1 MKHSS
6 RRQAFLDALAERILI
21 IDGAMGTEI
30 QNHTLEAADFHGAR
44 FADHPQPLEGC
55 NDLLTITRPDLVKGI
70 HTAYLEAGAEVLE
83 TNTFNANSIS
93 MADYGL
99 EDIVYE
105 LNKAAAELALS
116 AAEDHPKPAWVAG
129 VIGPTNRTASLPA
142 TVEDPASRN
151 IDFDT
156 LVETYVDATRGLL
169 DGGADIL
176 MVETVFDTLNAK
188 AAIYALD
195 VVLEERGEPVPI
207 MISGTITDASG
218 RTLTGQTAEAFWNS
232 VKHARPVAIGL
243 NCALGAEELRPYVD
257 DLARVADTNVSAH
270 PNAGLP
276 NELGEYDETPES
288 MATHLKEWAA
298 SGLVNMIGGCCGTT
312 AAHIRAIA
320 SAVSSIPP
328 RQIPTRTN
336 TLQLSGLE
344 PLEIGRDEGLFAN
357 IGERTN
363 VTGSAR
369 FRRLILEEQFEEAL
383 DVALHQVENGA
394 QLLDVNMDEGMLDAE
409 AAMIRFLNLVA
420 TEPAIARIPVVID
433 SSRWEV
439 LAAGLRCVQGKG
451 LVNSLSLKDGEEEF
465 LRRAKEV
472 RRLGAAVIVMAFDE
486 QGQAESLSRKV
497 EIATRAVRLLTET
510 AGFHPSD
517 IVIDPNIF
525 AIGTGIEEHNDYAV
539 AFIESITQIKNACP
553 GVRIS
558 GGVSNVSFSFRGNRG
573 LREAIHSVFLMHAIE
588 AGLDMGIVNAG
599 ALPIYDKIPEDLR
612 IRVED
617 LVLNRRPDATD
628 RVLEIATDV
637 KAQAKEAENLE
648 WREAP
653 VDTRL
658 SHALVEGITRW
669 IEEDTNEAYEK
680 YGSGLSVI
688 EGPLMTG
695 MNEVGDLFGAGKM
708 FLPQVVKSARV
719 MKQAVAVLLPYLEAE
734 KDGKETT
741 GKGRIVMATV
751 KGDVHDIGKNIVGV
765 VLQCNGYEIIDLGV
779 MVPAQKILDTAIQ
792 EKAQLIGLSGLITP
806 SLDEMCHVARE
817 MERQQ
822 IEMPLLIGGATTSRV
837 HTAVKIAPQ
846 REGIVSYV
854 PDASRA
860 VGVIGQILQNPEDFA
875 KKTLES
881 QERERDSYANR
892 RTTVLR
898 SLEDARA
905 AATNLS
911 FESVVTPAQPGFHD
925 LSPTLEELR
934 ELIDWSPFFHTW
946 ELRGAW
952 PAILDHPRMGEQA
965 KSLHADALAIL
976 DEAAAEGWLQVQARV
991 ALLPAR
997 QSGDDICVYQ
1007 PSELSNPI
1015 ATFHTLRQQNTKS
1028 SGRAN
1033 HALSDY
1039 IAPGDDPS
1047 DWIGLFALT
1056 CGLQVEPLAQA
1067 ARDNHDDYRAIL
1079 IQAMAD
1085 RMAEAG
1091 SEWLHREVRTRLWG
1105 YAKDESLSTKELIG
1119 EQYQGIRPA
1128 PGYPACPDHT
1138 EKQTLLNL
1146 LTAEDKLGVVLTES
1160 MAMYPAASVCGWYF
1174 AHPESKYFGVGRLG
1188 RDQVEDYAERK
1199 QWNLET
1205 AHRWLSPNLG
1215 YTP

>member
-1 MKHSS
+1 MKYSQ
-6 RRQAFLDALAERILI
+6 RRQAFVDALSERILI

-30 QNHTLEAADFHGAR
+30 QAHAPKAADFYGER
-44 FADHPQPLEGC
+44 FADHPQSLEGC
-55 NDLLTITRPDLVKGI
+55 NDLLTLTRPDLIQGI
-70 HTAYLEAGAEVLE
+70 HQAYLQAGAEVLE
-83 TNTFNANSIS
+83 TNTFNANSVS

-99 EDIVYE
+99 EELVYE
-105 LNKAAAELALS
+105 LNKAAAHLAL
-116 AAEDHPKPAWVAG
+116 AAVEEHEKPAWVAG

-176 MVETVFDTLNAK
+176 LVETIFDTLNAK
-188 AAIYALD
+188 AAIYAID
-195 VVLEERGEPVPI
+195 VVLEERGEQVPI
-207 MISGTITDASG
+207 MVSGTITDASG
-218 RTLTGQTAEAFWNS
+218 RTLTGQTGEAFWNS
-232 VKHARPVAIGL
+232 VRHARPVSIGL
-243 NCALGAEELRPYVD
+243 NCALGAQELRPYVD
-257 DLARVADTNVSAH
+257 DLARVADTNISVH

-288 MATHLKEWAA
+288 MASQLREWAS
-298 SGLVNMIGGCCGTT
+298 SGLVNMVGGCCGTRP
-312 AAHIRAIA
+312 AHIQAIA
-320 SAVSSIPP
+320 AAVSSLSP
-328 RQIPTRTN
+328 RQIPPRRN

-344 PLEIGRDEGLFAN
+344 PLEIGRDDGLFAN

-383 DVALHQVENGA
+383 DVALQQVESGA

-409 AAMIRFLNLVA
+409 AAMVRFLNLVA

-465 LRRAKEV
+465 LSRAKEV
-472 RRLGAAVIVMAFDE
+472 RRLGGAVIVMAFDE

-497 EIATRAVRLLTET
+497 EIAKRATRLLTEE
-510 AGFHPSD
+510 AGLHPSD

-525 AIGTGIEEHNDYAV
+525 AIGTGIAEHNDYAV
-539 AFIESITQIKNACP
+539 AFIESIAQIKEACP

-573 LREAIHSVFLMHAIE
+573 LREAIHAVFLVHAIE
-588 AGLDMGIVNAG
+588 AGMDMGIVNAG
-599 ALPIYDKIPEDLR
+599 ALPVYDNIPEDLR
-612 IRVED
+612 ALVED
-617 LVLNRRPDATD
+617 LVLNRHPDATD
-628 RVLEIATDV
+628 RLLEVATDV
-637 KAQAKEAENLE
+637 KAQAQGPENLA
-648 WREAP
+648 WREQP
-653 VDTRL
+653 VDKRL

-669 IEEDTNEAYEK
+669 IEEDTEEAYQH
-680 YGSGLSVI
+680 YQSGLSVI

-695 MNEVGDLFGAGKM
+695 MNQVGDLFGAGKM

-734 KDGKETT
+734 KGDTKAT

-779 MVPAQKILDTAIQ
+779 MVPAQKILDTAVQ
-792 EKAQLIGLSGLITP
+792 EQAQLIGLSGLITP
-806 SLDEMCHVARE
+806 SLDEMCHVAQE
-817 MERQQ
+817 MERQELQ
-822 IEMPLLIGGATTSRV
+822 IPLLIGGATTSRV

-860 VGVIGQILQNPEDFA
+860 VGVIGQILQNPEQFA
-875 KKTLES
+875 EQTRES
-881 QERERDSYANR
+881 QSRERESYAQR
-892 RTTVLR
+892 RTTVLKP
-898 SLEDARA
+898 LPDARRA
-905 AATNLS
+905 AANLS
-911 FESVVTPAQPGFHD
+911 FDDVFSPVEPGFHD
-925 LSPTLEELR
+925 LSPSLDELR

-952 PAILDHPRMGEQA
+952 PAILEDPRMGEQA
-965 KSLHADALAIL
+965 KSLHADALAII
-976 DEAAAEGWLQVQARV
+976 DEATAKGWINVQARV
-991 ALLPAR
+991 AILPATR
-997 QSGDDICVYQ
+997 AGDDIRVFN
-1007 PSELSNPI
+1007 PEAPAELL
-1015 ATFHTLRQQNTKS
+1015 ATFHTLRQQNPKS
-1028 SGRAN
+1028 AGRVN
-1033 HALSDY
+1033 HALSDF
-1039 IAPGDDPS
+1039 IAPGDSPA
-1047 DWIGLFALT
+1047 DWLGLFALT
-1056 CGLQVEPLAQA
+1056 CGSEVETLAQE
-1067 ARDNHDDYRAIL
+1067 ARNNNDDYRAIL
-1079 IQAMAD
+1079 IQAVAD

-1105 YAKDESLSTKELIG
+1105 YAAGESLSPKDLIG
-1119 EQYQGIRPA
+1119 EHYQGIRPA

-1138 EKQTLLNL
+1138 EKQTLLEL
-1146 LTAEDKLGVVLTES
+1146 LNVQKSLGIELTES
-1160 MAMYPAASVCGWYF
+1160 MAMNPAASVCGWYF
-1174 AHPESKYFGVGRLG
+1174 AHPESSYFGVGRLG
-1188 RDQVEDYAERK
+1188 RDQVQDYAERK
-1199 QWNLET
+1199 QWSLEH
-1205 AHRWLSPNLG
+1205 AQRWLSPNLG